1 MNNLSYR
8 VYSSYQGWNLIGIKQ
23 EIPQVITL
31 IDEAIETENNAQY
44 IVIEHNRDMNMD
56 VPFKSIASIEEF
68 IEFKEEYK
76 PKEKILKR

>member
-1 MNNLSYR
+1 MNNLSYKI
-8 VYSSYQGWNLIGIKQ
+8 YSSFEGWKPIGNVKEISQIIK
-23 EIPQVITL
+23 T
-31 IDEAIETENNAQY
+31 IDEHIELEDNAQY

-56 VPFKSIASIEEF
+56 IPFKSIASIEEF

>member
-23 EIPQVITL
+23 EIPQVIAL
-31 IDEAIETENNAQY
+31 IDEAIETENNVQY